1 MSELNTLVRL
11 VREQAPIAA
20 QADVLQRLCLEREG
34 VERALYVEWQ
44 PRSQSF
50 EAAASASRLPPGNGD
65 PLQANDLALSG
76 RLGERSPLP
85 LKELLD
91 APCWLSGRLRRA
103 GWSQQGLALVLPLRA
118 GRQGMLLVESDH
130 VEAEGW
136 LGWIGELL
144 AEVLALARQA
154 RRIAPLLSADPRPAL
169 VLDEAGRLVDCNQ
182 SLRGVLADFP
192 DCEALGLLP
201 SNHAHLLRT
210 GLERGRAV
218 HEVVGER
225 EGRQFLWTYVPMP
238 AERQVLV
245 HGREVTAQLREQ
257 REAARA
263 SRLYRQI
270 IENTTDLISR
280 RTLDGRLLDVSPAS
294 WTLLGYWPE
303 ELRGQALLPLLH
315 EQDRQRVAE
324 RTRDALVQD
333 GYVTLTYRLRHRDG
347 HYLWFETASRA
358 IRETY
363 TGHVMEVV
371 SVSRDIT
378 ARVRAEEGL
387 RRLAEV
393 VEANTDLVLFVD
405 PGGRVTYLNPSARRA
420 LGLAGEALPST
431 VAEVLDDGLLEPL
444 EREGW
449 DIARRSGVW
458 SAEGRLRAG
467 GGRDA
472 APLSLV
478 LLAHNAAGGER
489 YYSLV
494 ARDMTERELREN
506 QQRRHQDELA
516 HTARLVTL
524 GELASGIAHEIN
536 QPLAAVMN
544 YANASQRYLKLLGSQ
559 PEAAQRVA
567 QGLAQ
572 IVEHTAHASEVI
584 RRLRAFLRKGQRR
597 MQALDLNQVARA
609 SLALCAWE
617 AARAEVVIRDAL
629 TENPPLV
636 YADRVLLEQVFLNLL
651 RNAIEAN
658 RERHA
663 GEPSS
668 VRIGSRHESDG
679 QLCVWVED
687 EGPGAS
693 DTALEQMFT
702 PFFTSKP
709 EGLGLGLSMSRG
721 IVEGFG
727 GTLDALAAETGG
739 LRLECRLPAGK
750 TES

>member
-1 MSELNTLVRL
+1 MPQLNTLVRL
-11 VREQAPIAA
+11 VREQAPVAS
-20 QADVLQRLCLEREG
+20 QAGVLQRLCLAREG
-34 VERALYVEWQ
+34 VERALYVAWQ

-50 EAAASASRLPPGNGD
+50 EAVAGASRLPPGSGD

-76 RLGERSPLP
+76 HLQGRTVLP
-85 LKELLD
+85 LEQLMTV
-91 APCWLSGRLRRA
+91 PCWLAGRLRRA
-103 GWSQQGLALVLPLRA
+103 GWSQGLALVLPL
-118 GRQGMLLVESDH
+118 H
-130 VEAEGW
+130 AEGSGLLLLESAAPDAEAW

-144 AEVLALARQA
+144 GEVIALAHQA
-154 RRIAPLLSADPRPAL
+154 RRTAPLLSADPQPAL
-169 VLDEAGRLVDCNQ
+169 VLDEAGEVIDFNQ
-182 SLRGVLADFP
+182 ALHQLLLAFP
-192 DCEALGLLP
+192 ESSASELLP
-201 SNHAHLLRT
+201 SNYRQLVRT
-210 GLERGRAV
+210 CLEQSRSV
-218 HEVVGER
+218 QDLVSER
-225 EGRQFLWTYVPMP
+225 EDRQFLWSFVPDR

-245 HGREVTAQLREQ
+245 HSREVTLQLREQ

-303 ELRGQALLPLLH
+303 ELRGQALAPLLH

-324 RTRDALVQD
+324 QTRDALVQD

-363 TGHVMEVV
+363 TGSVMEVV

-378 ARVRAEEGL
+378 ARVLAEEKL

-405 PGGRVTYLNPSARRA
+405 PAGCVTYLNPSARRA
-420 LGLAGEALPST
+420 LALDGEALPQSL
-431 VAEVLDDGLLEPL
+431 AEVLDDSLLASL
-444 EREGW
+444 QLEGW
-449 DIARRSGVW
+449 DTARRDGVW
-458 SAEGRLRAG
+458 SAEGRLRAAEG
-467 GGRDA
+467 HNA
-472 APLSLV
+472 LPLSLV
-478 LLAHNAAGGER
+478 LLAHSAAGGEC

-494 ARDMTERELREN
+494 ARDMTEHELREN

-524 GELASGIAHEIN
+524 GELASGIAHEMN

-544 YANASQRYLKLLGSQ
+544 YASASQRYLQALDSQ
-559 PEAAQRVA
+559 PDAAQRVA

-597 MQALDLNQVARA
+597 MQALDLNALART
-609 SLALCAWE
+609 SLGLCAWE
-617 AARAEVVIRDAL
+617 AASGKVAIVEAL
-629 TENPPLV
+629 TENLPPV

-651 RNAIEAN
+651 RNAIDAN
-658 RERHA
+658 RERQA
-663 GEPSS
+663 GEPS
-668 VRIGSRHESDG
+668 RILIGSALEADG
-679 QLCVWVED
+679 RLCVWVED

-693 DTALEQMFT
+693 GEALEQMFT

-727 GTLDALAAETGG
+727 GTLDACAAATGG
-739 LRLECRLPAGK
+739 LRLECRLPAGRR
-750 TES
+750 EQ

>member
-11 VREQAPIAA
+11 VREQAPVAVL
-20 QADVLQRLCLEREG
+20 ADVLQRLCLAREG
-34 VERALYVEWQ
+34 VVRALYVEWQ
-44 PRSQSF
+44 PSSQSY
-50 EAAASASRLPPGNGD
+50 EALASTSRLPPGTGD
-65 PLQANDLALSG
+65 PLQANDLALLG
-76 RLGERSPLP
+76 RLDGHVR
-85 LKELLD
+85 LLLGD
-91 APCWLSGRLRRA
+91 LLNVPCWLSGRLRRA
-103 GWSQQGLALVLPLRA
+103 GWSQGLALVLPLRVE
-118 GRQGMLLVESDH
+118 GLGLLLVES
-130 VEAEGW
+130 VGAGAEDW

-154 RRIAPLLSADPRPAL
+154 RRTAPLVSADPQPAL
-169 VLDEAGRLVDCNQ
+169 VLKETGEPVDCNQ
-182 SLRGVLADFP
+182 ALRQCLADFP
-192 DCEALGLLP
+192 GSEPCDLLP
-201 SNHAHLLRT
+201 SNHAQLVRT
-210 GLERGRAV
+210 CLEQGRAV
-218 HEVVGER
+218 HRVTGER
-225 EGRQFLWTYVPMP
+225 EGRQFLWTFVPMP
-238 AERQVLV
+238 SERQVLV

-257 REAARA
+257 REAAKS

-280 RTLDGRLLDVSPAS
+280 HTLDGRLLDVSPAS

-303 ELRGQALLPLLH
+303 ELRGKLLLPLLH

-324 RTRDALVQD
+324 RTHDALVQD

-347 HYLWFETASRA
+347 RYLWFETASRS

-371 SVSRDIT
+371 SVFRDIT
-378 ARVRAEEGL
+378 ARVQAEEGL

-405 PGGRVTYLNPSARRA
+405 RGGLVTDLNPSARRA
-420 LGLAGEALPST
+420 LGLEGEALPASI
-431 VAEVLDDGLLEPL
+431 AQVLDDGLLEQL
-444 EREGW
+444 EKEGW
-449 DIARRSGVW
+449 DVAQRNGVW
-458 SAEGRLRAG
+458 NAEGRLR
-467 GGRDA
+467 GRNA

-489 YYSLV
+489 YYSMV
-494 ARDMTERELREN
+494 ARDMTERELREK

-544 YANASQRYLKLLGSQ
+544 YASASQRYLKILDIQ
-559 PEAAQRVA
+559 TEAVQRVG
-567 QGLAQ
+567 QGLEQ

-597 MQALDLNQVARA
+597 MQALDLNEIARS
-609 SLALCAWE
+609 SLGLCAWE
-617 AARAEVVIRDAL
+617 AANAEVAISEAFTDKL
-629 TENPPLV
+629 PPV

-651 RNAIEAN
+651 RNAVEAN
-658 RERHA
+658 RELHA
-663 GEPSS
+663 GEAST
-668 VRIGSRHESDG
+668 VYIGSCRESEW

-687 EGPGAS
+687 EGAGAS
-693 DTALEQMFT
+693 LTTLDQIFT

-709 EGLGLGLSMSRG
+709 EGLGLGLSMSRD

-727 GTLDALAAETGG
+727 GTLEAIVADTGG

-750 TES
+750 AEQ

>member
-11 VREQAPIAA
+11 VREQAPAA
-20 QADVLQRLCLEREG
+20 VQADALQRLCLERDG

-50 EAAASASRLPPGNGD
+50 EALAGAARLPPGSGD
-65 PLQANDLALSG
+65 PLQANDLALLG
-76 RLGERSPLP
+76 RLGEGARLP
-85 LKELLD
+85 LKDLLD
-91 APCWLSGRLRRA
+91 VSCWLSGRLRRA
-103 GWSQQGLALVLPLRA
+103 GWSQGLALVLPLRA
-118 GRQGMLLVESDH
+118 EGQGLLLVEYAR

-154 RRIAPLLSADPRPAL
+154 RRTAPLLSADPQPAL
-169 VLDEAGRLVDCNQ
+169 VLAEAGVPVDCNQ
-182 SLRGVLADFP
+182 ALRQLLAEFP
-192 DCEALGLLP
+192 GSEAHDLLP
-201 SNHAHLLRT
+201 SNHAQLLRT
-210 GLERGRAV
+210 CLERGRAV
-218 HEVVGER
+218 HEVTGEHQN
-225 EGRQFLWTYVPMP
+225 RQFLWSFVPMP
-238 AERQVLV
+238 AERQALV
-245 HGREVTAQLREQ
+245 HGREVTAPLREQ
-257 REAARA
+257 REAAKA

-303 ELRGQALLPLLH
+303 ELRGKELLPLLH

-378 ARVRAEEGL
+378 ARVQAEEGL

-393 VEANTDLVLFVD
+393 VEANTDLVLFID

-420 LGLAGEALPST
+420 LGLEGDALPSS
-431 VAEVLDDGLLEPL
+431 VAEVLDEGLLTKL
-444 EREGW
+444 ESEGW
-449 DIARRSGVW
+449 DIARSGGVW
-458 SAEGRLRAG
+458 SVEGRLRAG
-467 GGRDA
+467 AGRSA

-478 LLAHNAAGGER
+478 LLAHRAAGGER

-524 GELASGIAHEIN
+524 GELASGIAHEMN

-544 YANASQRYLKLLGSQ
+544 YASASQRYLKNLDSQ
-559 PEAAQRVA
+559 PDAAQRVA

-609 SLALCAWE
+609 SLGLCAWE
-617 AARAEVVIRDAL
+617 AASAEVAVSEAF
-629 TENPPLV
+629 TENLAPV

-663 GEPSS
+663 GEPSN
-668 VRIGSRHESDG
+668 VRIGSRRDSDG

-687 EGPGAS
+687 EGPGANH
-693 DTALEQMFT
+693 TALEQMFT

-727 GTLDALAAETGG
+727 GTLEAITAPTGG

-750 TES
+750 TEQ

>member
-11 VREQAPIAA
+11 VREQAPVAV
-20 QADVLQRLCLEREG
+20 QADALQRLCLEREG

-50 EAAASASRLPPGNGD
+50 EAIAGASRLPPGSGD
-65 PLQANDLALSG
+65 PLQANDLALVG
-76 RLGERSPLP
+76 RLGERTQLPLP
-85 LKELLD
+85 DLLEV
-91 APCWLSGRLRRA
+91 PCWLSGRLHRG
-103 GWSQQGLALVLPLRA
+103 GWSQGLALVLPLRA
-118 GRQGMLLVESDH
+118 GGLGLLLLQSTRP
-130 VEAEGW
+130 EAEGW

-144 AEVLALARQA
+144 GEVLALAHRA
-154 RRIAPLLSADPRPAL
+154 RRAAPLLSADPQPAL
-169 VLDEAGRLVDCNQ
+169 VLDDADALVDCNQ
-182 SLRGVLADFP
+182 AMRQLLADFP
-192 DCEALGLLP
+192 GSDPRDLLP
-201 SNHAHLLRT
+201 SNHAQLLQT
-210 GLERGRAV
+210 CLEQGRAV

-225 EGRQFLWTYVPMP
+225 EGRQFLWTFVPMP
-238 AERQVLV
+238 AERQLLA

-257 REAARA
+257 REAAKA

-303 ELRGQALLPLLH
+303 ELRGKPLLPLLH
-315 EQDRQRVAE
+315 DQDRQRVAE

-378 ARVRAEEGL
+378 ARVRAEESL

-405 PGGRVTYLNPSARRA
+405 PAGRITYANPSARRA
-420 LGLAGEALPST
+420 LRLAGETLPES
-431 VAEVLDDGLLEPL
+431 VATVLDDGLLAAL
-444 EREGW
+444 EHDGW
-449 DIARRSGVW
+449 ETARREGVW

-467 GGRDA
+467 DDRHTV
-472 APLSLV
+472 PLSLV
-478 LLAHNAAGGER
+478 LLAHSAADGQR

-524 GELASGIAHEIN
+524 GELASGIAHEMN

-544 YANASQRYLKLLGSQ
+544 YASASLRYLKTLDSQ

-567 QGLAQ
+567 QGLAR
-572 IVEHTAHASEVI
+572 IVEHTTHASEVI

-597 MQALDLNQVARA
+597 MQALDLNQVART
-609 SLALCAWE
+609 SLGLCAWE
-617 AARAEVVIRDAL
+617 AARAEVAISEAL
-629 TENPPLV
+629 TERLPPV

-651 RNAIEAN
+651 RNAVEAN

-663 GEPSS
+663 GEPSG
-668 VRIGSRHESDG
+668 VRIGSHREEDG
-679 QLCVWVED
+679 RLCVWVED

-693 DTALEQMFT
+693 NATLEQMFT

-727 GTLDALAAETGG
+727 GTLDARAAATGG

-750 TES
+750 TEQ

>member
-11 VREQAPIAA
+11 VREQAPAA
-20 QADVLQRLCLEREG
+20 VQADALQRLCLEREG
-34 VERALYVEWQ
+34 VARALYVQWQ

-50 EAAASASRLPPGNGD
+50 EALAGASRLPPGSGD
-65 PLQANDLALSG
+65 PLQANDLALLECLDG
-76 RLGERSPLP
+76 RSRVP
-85 LKELLD
+85 LKEMLEVS
-91 APCWLSGRLRRA
+91 CWLSGRLRRA
-103 GWSQQGLALVLPLRA
+103 GWNQGLALLLPLRV
-118 GRQGMLLVESDH
+118 GEQGLLLVESTGAQ
-130 VEAEGW
+130 AEGW

-144 AEVLALARQA
+144 GEVLALAHQA
-154 RRIAPLLSADPRPAL
+154 RRTAPLLSADPQPAL
-169 VLDEAGRLVDCNQ
+169 VLDETNGLVDSNQ
-182 SLRGVLADFP
+182 ALRQLLADFP
-192 DCEALGLLP
+192 GSEPRDLLP
-201 SNHAHLLRT
+201 SNHAQLLRT
-210 GLERGRAV
+210 CLEQGRAV
-218 HEVVGER
+218 QEVIGEH
-225 EGRQFLWTYVPMP
+225 EGRQFLWSFVPMP

-245 HGREVTAQLREQ
+245 HGREVTAALREQ

-280 RTLDGRLLDVSPAS
+280 RTLDGHLLDVSPAS

-303 ELRGQALLPLLH
+303 ELRGKELLPLLH
-315 EQDRQRVAE
+315 EKDRQRVAE

-405 PGGRVTYLNPSARRA
+405 PLGRVTHLNPAARRA
-420 LGLAGEALPST
+420 LGLDGEALPSSI
-431 VAEVLDDGLLEPL
+431 AEVLDDRLLEQL

-449 DIARRSGVW
+449 DTARRRGGW
-458 SAEGRLRAG
+458 SAEGRLRAAA
-467 GGRDA
+467 GRNA

-478 LLAHNAAGGER
+478 LLAHRATGGER

-524 GELASGIAHEIN
+524 GELASGIAHEMN

-544 YANASQRYLKLLGSQ
+544 YASASQRYLKSLGSQ

-597 MQALDLNQVARA
+597 MQALQLNEVARTA
-609 SLALCAWE
+609 LGLCAWE
-617 AARAEVVIRDAL
+617 AASAEVAIDEAFADNL
-629 TENPPLV
+629 PPV

-651 RNAIEAN
+651 RNAVEAN

-663 GEPSS
+663 GEPSH
-668 VRIGSRHESDG
+668 VRIGSRRESDG

-693 DTALEQMFT
+693 LAALEQMFT

-727 GTLDALAAETGG
+727 GTLEALAAPTGG

-750 TES
+750 TEQ

>member
-1 MSELNTLVRL
+1 MTELNTLVRL
-11 VREQAPIAA
+11 VREQAPVAV
-20 QADVLQRLCLEREG
+20 QAEALQRLCLERET
-34 VERALYVEWQ
+34 VERALYLQWQ

-50 EAAASASRLPPGNGD
+50 EALAGGSRLPPGSGD
-65 PLQANDLALSG
+65 PLQANDLALLEH
-76 RLGERSPLP
+76 LGERARVPLQ
-85 LKELLD
+85 ELL
-91 APCWLSGRLRRA
+91 AVPSWLGGRLRRA
-103 GWSQQGLALVLPLRA
+103 GWSQGLALVLPLQA
-118 GRQGMLLVESDH
+118 GRQGMLLVQGTGAD
-130 VEAEGW
+130 AEQW
-136 LGWIGELL
+136 LAWIAELL
-144 AEVLALARQA
+144 GDVLALAHQA
-154 RRIAPLLSADPRPAL
+154 RRTAPLLSADPQPAL
-169 VLDEAGRLVDCNQ
+169 VLDEAAVQVDGNQ
-182 SLRGVLADFP
+182 ALRQLLAEFP
-192 DCEALGLLP
+192 ACQVYDLLP
-201 SNHAHLLRT
+201 SNYAHLLRT
-210 GLERGRAV
+210 CLEQGRAV
-218 HEVVGER
+218 HEVSGER
-225 EGRQFLWTYVPMP
+225 DARQFLWSFVPMP

-245 HGREVTAQLREQ
+245 HGREVTAQRREQ

-303 ELRGQALLPLLH
+303 ELRGRELLPLLH

-420 LGLAGEALPST
+420 LGLDGETLPAS
-431 VAEVLDDGLLEPL
+431 VAQVLDDGLLEKL
-444 EREGW
+444 EGEGW
-449 DIARRSGVW
+449 EAARREGVW
-458 SAEGRLRAG
+458 SAEGRLR
-467 GGRDA
+467 GRTA

-478 LLAHNAAGGER
+478 LLAHRAAGGER

-524 GELASGIAHEIN
+524 GELASGIAHEMN

-544 YANASQRYLKLLGSQ
+544 YASASQRYLKTLDRQ
-559 PEAAQRVA
+559 PDAAQRVA

-572 IVEHTAHASEVI
+572 IVEHTTHASEVI

-597 MQALDLNQVARA
+597 MQALDLNQVARTA
-609 SLALCAWE
+609 LGLCAWE
-617 AARAEVVIRDAL
+617 AASAEVAIGEAFADNLA
-629 TENPPLV
+629 PV

-663 GEPSS
+663 GAPST
-668 VRIGSRHESDG
+668 VRIGSRRAADG

-693 DTALEQMFT
+693 GTALEQMFT

-727 GTLDALAAETGG
+727 GTLDAMAAATGG
-739 LRLECRLPAGK
+739 LRLECRLPARK
-750 TES
+750 IEQ

>member
-11 VREQAPIAA
+11 VREQAPVAA
-20 QADVLQRLCLEREG
+20 QADVLQRLCLERDG

-50 EAAASASRLPPGNGD
+50 EALAGASRLPPGSGD
-65 PLQANDLALSG
+65 PLQANDLALLG
-76 RLGERSPLP
+76 RLDGVIRLP
-85 LKELLD
+85 LRELLGT
-91 APCWLSGRLRRA
+91 PCWLSGRLRRA
-103 GWSQQGLALVLPLRA
+103 GWSQGLALVLPLREE
-118 GRQGMLLVESDH
+118 GQGLLLVESASADA
-130 VEAEGW
+130 EAW

-144 AEVLALARQA
+144 GDVLALAHQA
-154 RRIAPLLSADPRPAL
+154 RRTAPLLSADPQPAL
-169 VLDEAGRLVDCNQ
+169 VLDDTDTLVDCNQ
-182 SLRGVLADFP
+182 ALRQLLAEFP
-192 DCEALGLLP
+192 GSEPRDLLP
-201 SNHAHLLRT
+201 SNRAQLLRT
-210 GLERGRAV
+210 CLEQGRAV
-218 HEVVGER
+218 HEVTGER
-225 EGRQFLWTYVPMP
+225 EGRQFLWTFVPML
-238 AERQVLV
+238 AERQVLI
-245 HGREVTAQLREQ
+245 HGREITVALREQ

-303 ELRGQALLPLLH
+303 ELRGKELLPLLH

-324 RTRDALVQD
+324 RTRDALAQD

-387 RRLAEV
+387 RRLAGV

-420 LGLAGEALPST
+420 LGLDGEALPAS
-431 VAEVLDDGLLEPL
+431 VAEVLDDGLLAAL

-449 DIARRSGVW
+449 ENARRGGVW
-458 SAEGRLRAG
+458 SAEGRLR
-467 GGRDA
+467 GRNA

-478 LLAHNAAGGER
+478 LLAHSTAGGER

-524 GELASGIAHEIN
+524 GELASGIAHEMN

-544 YANASQRYLKLLGSQ
+544 YASASQRYLKSLDNQ
-559 PEAAQRVA
+559 PDAAQRVA

-597 MQALDLNQVARA
+597 MQALDLSQVARA
-609 SLALCAWE
+609 SLGLCAWE
-617 AARAEVVIRDAL
+617 AASAEVVISEAFTDNL
-629 TENPPLV
+629 PPV

-658 RERHA
+658 RECHA
-663 GEPSS
+663 GEPSN
-668 VRIGSRHESDG
+668 VHIGSHREQDG

-693 DTALEQMFT
+693 GATLEQMFT

-727 GTLDALAAETGG
+727 GTLEASAAPTGG

-750 TES
+750 TEQ

>member
-11 VREQAPIAA
+11 VREQAPVAV
-20 QADVLQRLCLEREG
+20 QADALQRLCLERKG
-34 VERALYVEWQ
+34 VVRALYVAWQ

-50 EAAASASRLPPGNGD
+50 EALAGASRLPPGSGD
-65 PLQANDLALSG
+65 PLQANDLAL
-76 RLGERSPLP
+76 LGCLGQRARLP
-85 LKELLD
+85 LGELLD
-91 APCWLSGRLRRA
+91 VPCWLSGRLRRA
-103 GWSQQGLALVLPLRA
+103 GWNQGLALVLPLRA
-118 GRQGMLLVESDH
+118 GQQGLLLLESAGA
-130 VEAEGW
+130 EAGDW
-136 LGWIGELL
+136 LAWIGELL
-144 AEVLALARQA
+144 GEVLALAHQA
-154 RRIAPLLSADPRPAL
+154 RCTAPLLSADPQPAL
-169 VLDEAGRLVDCNQ
+169 VLDEADVLVDCNQ
-182 SLRGVLADFP
+182 ALRQLLADFP
-192 DCEALGLLP
+192 GSEPRDLLP
-201 SNHAHLLRT
+201 SNHAQLLRT
-210 GLERGRAV
+210 CLEQGRAV
-218 HEVVGER
+218 HEVTGEH
-225 EGRQFLWTYVPMP
+225 EGRQFLWSFVPMP

-245 HGREVTAQLREQ
+245 HGREVTAPLREQ

-303 ELRGQALLPLLH
+303 ELRGKELLPLLH

-333 GYVTLTYRLRHRDG
+333 GYVTLTYRLRHHDG

-378 ARVRAEEGL
+378 ARVQAEEGL

-393 VEANTDLVLFVD
+393 VEANTDLVLFVE

-420 LGLAGEALPST
+420 LGLDGEALPES
-431 VAEVLDDGLLEPL
+431 VAQVLDDGLLDQL

-449 DIARRSGVW
+449 GRARRSGVW
-458 SAEGRLRAG
+458 SAEGRLR
-467 GGRDA
+467 GRDG

-478 LLAHNAAGGER
+478 LLAHNAAGGEC

-524 GELASGIAHEIN
+524 GELASGIAHEMN

-544 YANASQRYLKLLGSQ
+544 YASASQRYLKSLDSQ

-609 SLALCAWE
+609 ALGLCAWE
-617 AARAEVVIRDAL
+617 AANAEVAIGEAFTDNLA
-629 TENPPLV
+629 LV

-651 RNAIEAN
+651 RNAVEAN

-668 VRIGSRHESDG
+668 VRIGSRRDNDG

-693 DTALEQMFT
+693 LAALEQMFT

-727 GTLDALAAETGG
+727 GTLEAVAARTGG

-750 TES
+750 TEQ

>member
-1 MSELNTLVRL
+1 MPHLNTLVRL
-11 VREQAPIAA
+11 VREQAPVAA
-20 QADVLQRLCLEREG
+20 QAEVLQRLCLERDG
-34 VERALYVEWQ
+34 VARALYVEWQ
-44 PRSQSF
+44 PRSHSF
-50 EAAASASRLPPGNGD
+50 EAVAGASRLPPGSGD
-65 PLQANDLALSG
+65 PLQANDLALAAHLEG
-76 RLGERSPLP
+76 RQRLP
-85 LKELLD
+85 LDELMSV
-91 APCWLSGRLRRA
+91 PCWLAGRLRRA
-103 GWSQQGLALVLPLRA
+103 GWGQGLALVLSLDAQRPGL
-118 GRQGMLLVESDH
+118 LLVQSPADQ
-130 VEAEGW
+130 AGSW
-136 LGWIGELL
+136 LDWIGELL
-144 AEVLALARQA
+144 GEVLVLARHA
-154 RRIAPLLSADPRPAL
+154 HRTAPLLSADPQPAL
-169 VLDEAGRLVDCNQ
+169 VLDESATLVDCNRA
-182 SLRGVLADFP
+182 LRQWLTEFAGAEPRD
-192 DCEALGLLP
+192 LLP
-201 SNHAHLLRT
+201 SNHAQLLRT
-210 GLERGRAV
+210 CLEQGRAV

-225 EGRQFLWTYVPMP
+225 EDRQFLWTFVPML

-245 HGREVTAQLREQ
+245 HGREVTMQQREQ
-257 REAARA
+257 REAATA

-280 RTLDGRLLDVSPAS
+280 RTLDGQLLDVSPAS

-303 ELRGQALLPLLH
+303 ELRGKALLPMLH

-363 TGHVMEVV
+363 TGQVMEVV

-378 ARVRAEEGL
+378 ARVQAEEGL

-405 PGGRVTYLNPSARRA
+405 PAGRVTYLNPSARRA
-420 LGLAGEALPST
+420 LGLEDEALPAS
-431 VAEVLDDGLLEPL
+431 VADVLDDGLADKLEG
-444 EREGW
+444 EGW
-449 DIARRSGVW
+449 DTARHSGVW

-467 GGRDA
+467 AGRSA

-478 LLAHNAAGGER
+478 LLAHQAAGGER

-506 QQRRHQDELA
+506 QQRRHQEELA

-524 GELASGIAHEIN
+524 GELASGIAHEMN

-544 YANASQRYLKLLGSQ
+544 YASASQRYLKTLDSQ
-559 PEAAQRVA
+559 PEAAHRVA

-597 MQALDLNQVARA
+597 MQALDINEVARA
-609 SLALCAWE
+609 SLGLCAWE
-617 AARAEVVIRDAL
+617 AAGAEVAVSEAL
-629 TENPPLV
+629 TENLPPI

-663 GEPSS
+663 GEPSHI
-668 VRIGSRHESDG
+668 RLGSHREEDG
-679 QLCVWVED
+679 RLCVWVED

-693 DTALEQMFT
+693 GEALEQMFT

-709 EGLGLGLSMSRG
+709 DGLGLGLSMSRG

-727 GTLDALAAETGG
+727 GTLDARAVATGG
-739 LRLECRLPAGK
+739 LRLACRLPAGGRGQ
-750 TES
+750 